1 MKPKPCAAAIVAITL
16 IGCSAQNVRP
26 VVDKYRTDMVAYERD
41 LKECQSLAEHENPV
55 AKAMIGALVVGAAG
69 AAMGAALG
77 APSGNS
83 DYGAQTGAAMGAG
96 MGAGAAGSESANTMR
111 GIVYNC
117 MRQRGY
123 VPLDG

>member
-1 MKPKPCAAAIVAITL
+1 MKAKPCTTALVAISM

-55 AKAMIGALVVGAAG
+55 AKAMLSALIVGAAG
-69 AAMGAALG
+69 AAMGAAIG
-77 APSGNS
+77 APSGNA
-83 DYGAQTGAAMGAG
+83 DYGAKTGAAMGAG

-111 GIVYNC
+111 RIVYNC
-117 MRQRGY
+117 MRQRNY
-123 VPLDG
+123 VPLD

>member
-1 MKPKPCAAAIVAITL
+1 MKRKAGSALAVVLALT
-16 IGCSAQNVRP
+16 GCSAQNVRP
-26 VVDKYRTDMVAYERD
+26 VVDTYRTDMVAYDRD

-55 AKAMIGALVVGAAG
+55 AKAMIAALVVGAAG
-69 AAMGAALG
+69 AAMGAAIG
-77 APSGNS
+77 SPSGNA
-83 DYGAQTGAAMGAG
+83 DYGAKAGAAMGAS
-96 MGAGAAGSESANTMR
+96 AGAAQGGADSARTMK